1 MAIEIV
7 TEDSTTHQ
15 KDELENNAKT
25 LIIKALAEYDAEPWE
40 IDLINNIIK
49 TMKQQQHLSV

>member
-49 TMKQQQHLSV
+49 TMKQQ